1 MSAARETR
9 DAPRMIDRDADD
21 AGGEGGRPIRRSR
34 LRLALAG
41 VAVLVLLGSPWWA
54 PLVMRGMDFFRVR
67 RVEIVGA
74 HYVAPSDILSRLN
87 VDTTAS
93 VWAPTKPLAARVATY
108 PEVRTVVVRRKLPGT
123 LVVEITERVPVALVP
138 ASAGFRV
145 YDERGVLLPI
155 DPARATVDVP
165 VLMQRD
171 TALLRLLGAIRVG
184 MPALYARVSSVRRVG
199 RDELLLQL
207 KTGPVRAMQD
217 VTLARLAEIDPVEAD
232 LARRQVRVAEIDL
245 RYRDQVIARLQ

>member
-1 MSAARETR
+1 MSDDRPVPEAADGGGVERPTR
-9 DAPRMIDRDADD
+9 SVFAA
-21 AGGEGGRPIRRSR
+21 R
-34 LRLALAG
+34 LRLALLG
-41 VAVLVLLGSPWWA
+41 LVVLLLLGTPWWG
-54 PLVMRGMDFFRVR
+54 PLVMRRMDFFRVR

-93 VWAPTKPLAARVATY
+93 VWNPTKPLAARVARY
-108 PEVRTVVVRRKLPGT
+108 PEIRTVEVRRKLPGT

-138 ASAGFRV
+138 ANGGFRV
-145 YDERGVLLPI
+145 YDAHGVLLPI
-155 DPARATVDVP
+155 DPARVTVDVP

-171 TALLRLLGAIRVG
+171 TALLRLLGSIRAG

-199 RDELLLQL
+199 RDELVLQL

-217 VTLARLAEIDPVEAD
+217 VTLDRLSEIDPVEAD
-232 LARRQVRVAEIDL
+232 LARRQVRAAEIDL
-245 RYRDQVIARLQ
+245 RYRDQVIARIQ

>member
-1 MSAARETR
+1 MS
-9 DAPRMIDRDADD
+9 D
-21 AGGEGGRPIRRSR
+21 GRPAPETVDSGDVEKPKRSLFATR
-34 LRLALAG
+34 VSFALLGLALLV
-41 VAVLVLLGSPWWA
+41 VASSIWWA
-54 PLVMRGMDFFRVR
+54 PLVLRRMDFFRVR

-93 VWAPTKPLAARVATY
+93 VWNPTKPLAARVARF
-108 PEVRTVVVRRKLPGT
+108 PEIRTVEVRRKLPGT
-123 LVVEITERVPVALVP
+123 LVVEITERVPVALV
-138 ASAGFRV
+138 AANGGLRV
-145 YDERGVLLPI
+145 YDAHGVLLPI
-155 DPARATVDVP
+155 DPSRVMVDVP

-171 TALLRLLGAIRVG
+171 TALLRLLGAIRTG
-184 MPALYARVSSVRRVG
+184 MPALYGRVSSVRRSG
-199 RDELLLQL
+199 NDELVLQL

-217 VTLARLAEIDPVEAD
+217 VSLDRLAEIDPVEAD